1 MEDLRTTAEGVKKY
15 EEAFQTLQNEYRV
28 FIWLYSFSFG
38 GMEMEV
44 EMMLWI
50 IYGLLAVTVAGWIL
64 LGIFHRKF
72 GMYFLPYLISLLG
85 LTLLMVSIFLI
96 GGWEG
101 MGVGMISFAV
111 VAIGLLAGLTV
122 YVYSLV
128 KKKRT
133 FSS

>member
-1 MEDLRTTAEGVKKY
+1 
-15 EEAFQTLQNEYRV
+15 
-28 FIWLYSFSFG
+28 
-38 GMEMEV
+38 MEV

-50 IYGLLAVTVAGWIL
+50 IYGLLVVTVAGWIL

-101 MGVGMISFAV
+101 MGVGMIAFAV